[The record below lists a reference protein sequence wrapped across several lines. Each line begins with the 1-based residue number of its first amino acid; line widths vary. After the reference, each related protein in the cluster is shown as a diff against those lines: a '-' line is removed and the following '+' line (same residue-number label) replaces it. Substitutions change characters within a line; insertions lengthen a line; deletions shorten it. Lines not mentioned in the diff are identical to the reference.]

1 MMLGG
6 EVEACRRRLLTLH
19 AVSACQLW
27 SMSKKVVHLLTMTY
41 PQLKQLLL
49 ESLREKLLALAPTLQ
64 PLFED
69 RAHAVFAAGSVAPPA
84 CTTTTAAGPWGGSRN
99 WLGPSSL
106 PPCHPDAGFRHRGSR
121 PVQAQDSGRGSH
133 PGSDVWRGPT
143 AHALTHDPSGGNR
156 ACPVS
161 SPEFGAGGGGG
172 RNASVS
178 RGADPARDGGCNGED
193 RLEDAVSQ
201 NTEHDASGPP
211 VHTTSSSAVAV
222 AVVVGGGGGDGDG
235 VGVDGGSGHKGVGN
249 ASGGRSGSGEEV
261 ASASLGE
268 ACRRRRQAACE
279 AGRAG
284 RAEMRELFLQLRLV
298 PAEGGQLLDVIKRLL
313 EDVPPQHTATASRWV
328 KALCQP
334 LGALYR
340 AALGPWQGEREHHV
354 LQEKQQKQ
362 RLQSRQLQEA
372 KQRNAESL
380 KSHSQLDLGREGP
393 PRLPVPLASVHD
405 APHPGDH
412 ASECSAG
419 LLQGAAA
426 QGAHLTDFGSSRADP
441 PPQDSHHS
449 HMSASTLQP
458 DNSRVPPAPSP
469 PPGDTSR
476 MAIPDNTRNAPTLLR
491 SFTSPRLIRATSYPA
506 THLQSNRP
514 PPLILSPPH
523 PIATAQPQVHDSL
536 PSPLTYDPD
545 GPFQS
550 SHLTSNHPTHHH
562 ASKLSRQTSDLLP
575 TSTMASCDHRAV
587 PTTSTPATPDG
598 SFKAHQS
605 LYANPP
611 SAAPQGSRLV
621 RTLSAMS
628 TSTALNRSSRN
639 QSNRTAPRGTRGPSG
654 NGMESTSLSR
664 ASYFEPISAQM
675 NQRRLEQLR
684 QMEVQ
689 RAESSLHGAEVGEA
703 VRRAHGGRPGRA
715 SSATSVWSPG
725 SPEKSGDGDR
735 EEDVGGMSPGLIG
748 VTLNDTRADKDRVE
762 SWDSGVCAKTRLSLE
777 GAMAEK
783 KASLFCMVAFWEGSA
798 HTWMD
803 DYRGGFL
810 RDAPATQ
817 QWLIAMYWAVTT
829 MTGAGYGDVVP
840 VTNWEYILTM
850 LTMMVGVLL
859 LGLLIGSVAEM
870 ITAATTNAKRMHA
883 YQQKIQDVDCWMDRR
898 ALPLKMCRKI
908 RAYYANVWLYARHAP
923 VEAQIFTELPGDLRS
938 RVAGHITG
946 GVLMQLPLFTQ
957 IVEVVA
963 AEEARGPGEYD
974 RLKDQILGTV
984 AKNLLP
990 LEVLPGH
997 ALCHEGDEADSV
1009 WILGEGEMVAA
1020 RHGIDV
1026 EYIHAP
1032 CLLGESMML
1041 AGEVDACRRHLLTF
1055 HAVSACQLWSMSK
1068 KDANML
1074 TLQYPQLKHLLLK
1087 SLRDKLVMLQPDI
1100 QPLFEDKAAHAASNA
1115 AANATTEVTDSAA
1128 PTAAAAE
1135 AAAAADVAAGRS
1147 RPGRTRPHRA
1157 VSCPVNMFTSCV
1169 TDVPLVSP
1177 TAHGGGRYEGGDG
1190 GGGRDLMGNAL
1201 SCPVS
1206 GYHVHASAQQDDGGG
1221 DGIGSRRVQ
1230 TSLEEVHTQA
1240 GLGQLP
1246 SCAPAAAALE
1256 MHAETSLQRTAQQL
1270 AQMQRALQQQMEE
1283 QQEATQHLQRMLRQ
1297 FQHGSPQA
1305 APSEALPTPFVS
1317 FQGLASNVSGLLD
1330 NQPVLFE
1337 GGLHRGISGA
1347 FNCEAIG
1354 EEEVEVGQEQPQEL
1368 GSNERAALT
1377 RDASRQRREAIGEA
1391 GRAGRAAMAELFV
1404 QLRVAT
1410 PARGK
1415 LLAVIK
1421 QMLNVGTA

>member
-1 MMLGG
+1 MPD
-6 EVEACRRRLLTLH
+6 EA
-19 AVSACQLW
+19 AVSRVARHAYV
-27 SMSKKVVHLLTMTY
+27 SKKVWDVYTRADTD
-41 PQLKQLLL
+41 
-49 ESLREKLLALAPTLQ
+49 PTLQ
-64 PLFED
+64 
-69 RAHAVFAAGSVAPPA
+69 
-84 CTTTTAAGPWGGSRN
+84 
-99 WLGPSSL
+99 
-106 PPCHPDAGFRHRGSR
+106 
-121 PVQAQDSGRGSH
+121 
-133 PGSDVWRGPT
+133 
-143 AHALTHDPSGGNR
+143 
-156 ACPVS
+156 
-161 SPEFGAGGGGG
+161 
-172 RNASVS
+172 
-178 RGADPARDGGCNGED
+178 
-193 RLEDAVSQ
+193 
-201 NTEHDASGPP
+201 
-211 VHTTSSSAVAV
+211 
-222 AVVVGGGGGDGDG
+222 
-235 VGVDGGSGHKGVGN
+235 
-249 ASGGRSGSGEEV
+249 
-261 ASASLGE
+261 
-268 ACRRRRQAACE
+268 
-279 AGRAG
+279 
-284 RAEMRELFLQLRLV
+284 
-298 PAEGGQLLDVIKRLL
+298 
-313 EDVPPQHTATASRWV
+313 DVPPQHTATASRWV
-328 KALCQP
+328 KALTQP
-334 LGALYR
+334 LGDSSR
-340 AALGPWQGEREHHV
+340 MAAL
-354 LQEKQQKQ
+354 
-362 RLQSRQLQEA
+362 
-372 KQRNAESL
+372 
-380 KSHSQLDLGREGP
+380 
-393 PRLPVPLASVHD
+393 
-405 APHPGDH
+405 
-412 ASECSAG
+412 SAIP
-419 LLQGAAA
+419 
-426 QGAHLTDFGSSRADP
+426 DNIR
-441 PPQDSHHS
+441 
-449 HMSASTLQP
+449 SASTL
-458 DNSRVPPAPSP
+458 A
-469 PPGDTSR
+469 
-476 MAIPDNTRNAPTLLR
+476 R
-491 SFTSPRLIRATSYPA
+491 SLTSPRLMHATSYPT

-514 PPLILSPPH
+514 PPLMLSPPN
-523 PIATAQPQVHDSL
+523 PIATVLLQVQDSL

-545 GPFQS
+545 GSFQS
-550 SHLTSNHPTHHH
+550 SHLTFDLPIHHH
-562 ASKLSRQTSDLLP
+562 TSKLSRQASDLLR
-575 TSTMASCDHRAV
+575 TSTMASCDHRAL
-587 PTTSTPATPDG
+587 PTTSSPATPDG
-598 SFKAHQS
+598 SSKAQQS
-605 LYANPP
+605 LYANLP

-639 QSNRTAPRGTRGPSG
+639 QSTRTAPRATRGPSN
-654 NGMESTSLSR
+654 NGMESMSLSR

-684 QMEVQ
+684 QMELQ

-703 VRRAHGGRPGRA
+703 VRRAHGGRLGRA

-725 SPEKSGDGDR
+725 SPEKSRDGNR
-735 EEDVGGMSPGLIG
+735 EEDVERVSPGLIR
-748 VTLNDTRADKDRVE
+748 VTLNDKRAEADQVE
-762 SWDSGVCAKTRLSLE
+762 SRDSGVRTNTRLSLE

-783 KASLFCMVAFWEGSA
+783 KASVLACRWSVIMLVVDLTYTSFWVPLSAAFCSLESRAVNTCVGVEIAVGIVFLVNLVLMLHVGIVLSHGYQRFTLMNGTRVARFWMMQGGGLIDVMSLSPFVMEALEGFSHTALYAAVSAYSSAVVFNFIACLFCMVAFWEGSA

-803 DYRGGFL
+803 EYRGGFL

-840 VTNWEYILTM
+840 VTNWEYIITM